1 MMMMMST
8 DEEKKHK
15 MWLWR
20 KAGSWQSFFNK
31 SKKYISDTSGV
42 QWLLLLF
49 DFLRHNLIW
58 YNFFFSF
65 WVMTECSYD
74 QRASCVSRTC
84 QHKTLTQWKMF
95 NIQYYFQSLD
105 CLMRCEESFTLP
117 TLTLFFCWLYELL
130 VTPLIPDS
138 FMLVL
143 SSVHLQSA
151 DFPPISLYLLQLS
164 HVMKGHFLLCCF

>member
-1 MMMMMST
+1 MMMMMIMMST

-20 KAGSWQSFFNK
+20 KAGSWHSL
-31 SKKYISDTSGV
+31 SPIRAPIRV
-42 QWLLLLF
+42 HWLLLLF
-49 DFLRHNLIW
+49 DFLGHNLIW
-58 YNFFFSF
+58 NNFFFSF
-65 WVMTECSYD
+65 WAMTECSYD
-74 QRASCVSRTC
+74 QRASCVSGTC

-105 CLMRCEESFTLP
+105 CLVRCKECFTLP
-117 TLTLFFCWLYELL
+117 TLTLFFCRLYELS

-143 SSVHLQSA
+143 SSFHFQSA
-151 DFPPISLYLLQLS
+151 GFPPISLYLLQLS